1 MKAEMFKSLEDLMTA
16 VTFAEKN
23 LHEDAL
29 VMMDRRTEKNR
40 ARQNNRKETR
50 PEDLRPQMRL

>member
-1 MKAEMFKSLEDLMTA
+1 MKAEIFKSLEDLMTA

-29 VMMDRRTEKNR
+29 IMMGSRSERNR
-40 ARQNNRKETR
+40 ARQNNRKENRQEDSR
-50 PEDLRPQMRL
+50 PRMRL